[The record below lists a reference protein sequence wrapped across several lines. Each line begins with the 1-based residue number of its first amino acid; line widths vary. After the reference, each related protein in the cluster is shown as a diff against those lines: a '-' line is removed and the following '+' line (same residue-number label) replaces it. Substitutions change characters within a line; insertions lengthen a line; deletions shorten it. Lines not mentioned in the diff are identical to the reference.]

1 MYTVH
6 SHINRFSLQNEIFSS
21 HCICL
26 AWQPSLR
33 AYTYKAV
40 SHIRAVSTILWCL
53 GCQVKPEK
61 IFETLTFFC
70 PGDIR
75 KGAVTQ
81 RGPEADSQTVM
92 NAKRAVCVFYVCEC
106 DYVILKQVQWLRI
119 GAASFSV
126 SYVRF
131 SHILAP
137 DFGNHLL
144 GSSSPSCWG
153 RFRYEGG
160 D

>member
-1 MYTVH
+1 M
-6 SHINRFSLQNEIFSS
+6 
-21 HCICL
+21 
-26 AWQPSLR
+26 
-33 AYTYKAV
+33 
-40 SHIRAVSTILWCL
+40 WCL

-126 SYVRF
+126 SYVWF
-131 SHILAP
+131 SHIPLTLVITCLSPPLPAAGDGLGMKVEIKRSSEVFPFQKHPPLRQLP
-137 DFGNHLL
+137 DPPLSYL
-144 GSSSPSCWG
+144 GG
-153 RFRYEGG
+153 L
-160 D
+160 